1 MAVEF
6 VLSPELR
13 QDPGARTTFCLS
25 AQPKLNQSSLYRK
38 TADAGKD
45 SGVCW
50 VVVVC
55 GSCVAVQNKRG
66 STQQEW
72 DL

>member
-1 MAVEF
+1 MAIEL

-13 QDPGARTTFCLS
+13 QGPGTRTTFCLS

-45 SGVCW
+45 GVCW
-50 VVVVC
+50 VVVC
-55 GSCVAVQNKRG
+55 RSCVAVQNKRG
-66 STQQEW
+66 STQWEW